1 MADDHSPR
9 RRFPRLRSQHT
20 ILFERVE
27 FEAEESLAKTT
38 AVGLGGL
45 SFVTEH
51 EVQVGARLRLFV
63 ALRSEVVEAEA
74 QVVWAKRLD
83 GPGCEVGVSFIS
95 VPLEHVARIA
105 ALFEPVA
112 DEAASAEVAEAAH

>member
-1 MADDHSPR
+1 MADEHNPR

-27 FEAEESLAKTT
+27 PQAAESLAKTT

-45 SFVTEH
+45 SFVTDE
-51 EVQVGARLRLFV
+51 EVEVGARLRLFV

-74 QVVWAKRLD
+74 QVVWANRLD
-83 GPGCEVGVSFIS
+83 GPGCEVGVSFVT

-112 DEAASAEVAEAAH
+112 DEPVSAEVAETAH